1 MKQLIYLILISVL
14 ITSCQVTEEVTLNK
28 NGSGIYNIGID
39 MSSMMGMMKDKKT
52 DSLQTGKKKKNTDT
66 IISLYKSY
74 EKHKDSIRLSPE
86 EKQSLEKLKELT
98 MHLKVNEEAGV
109 MFLKFN
115 YPFKKLSDLENF
127 FKDLA
132 VIEKID
138 KKAHMTQDRVK
149 SDMLFGMNSDSK
161 VKYKMTRRYFKRSVV
176 VVKSKKKEND
186 STAIA
191 EKQEAEKFFKMITYR
206 LVYHF
211 PKKIKEV
218 KFDGE
223 YKFADEG
230 KTLIIE
236 IPLDEMEEHPEKSS
250 FEVRFK

>member
-28 NGSGIYNIGID
+28 NGSGVYDFSFD
-39 MSSMMGMMKDKKT
+39 MSAMMDMMKDEKKN
-52 DSLQTGKKKKNTDT
+52 DSLQAGKKTKNVDT
-66 IISLYKSY
+66 IISVYKTFEAY
-74 EKHKDSIRLSPE
+74 KDSIQLSPE
-86 EKQSLEKLKELT
+86 EKQSLEKLKELSI
-98 MHLKVNEEAGV
+98 HFKVNEEEGE
-109 MFLKFN
+109 MFFKLN
-115 YPFKKLSDLENF
+115 YPFKKLSDLDDFN
-127 FKDLA
+127 KNLA
-132 VIEKID
+132 IIKKID

-149 SDMLFGMNSDSK
+149 SDMLFGMNSGNQ
-161 VKYKMTRRYFKRSVV
+161 VKYKMTGRYFKRIVT
-176 VVKSKKKEND
+176 SKKNKATD
-186 STAIA
+186 STATRQ
-191 EKQEAEKFFKMITYR
+191 KQEAKRFLKMVTYR
-206 LVYHF
+206 FVYHF

-236 IPLDEMEEHPEKSS
+236 IPLDEMGEHPEKSS

>member
-39 MSSMMGMMKDKKT
+39 MSPMMGMMKDEKKN
-52 DSLQTGKKKKNTDT
+52 DSLQAGKKKKNTDT

-74 EKHKDSIRLSPE
+74 EMHKDSIQLSPE
-86 EKQSLEKLKELT
+86 EKHSLEKLKELT

-132 VIEKID
+132 VVEKID

-149 SDMLFGMNSDSK
+149 SDMLFGMNSGNQ
-161 VKYKMTRRYFKRSVV
+161 VKYKMTRRYFKRIVTG
-176 VVKSKKKEND
+176 KKNKATD
-186 STAIA
+186 STTTQQ
-191 EKQEAEKFFKMITYR
+191 KQEAEKFFKMITYR

-230 KTLIIE
+230 KTLVIE
-236 IPLDEMEEHPEKSS
+236 IPLDEMEKHPEKSS

>member
-28 NGSGIYNIGID
+28 NGSGVYDFSFD
-39 MSSMMGMMKDKKT
+39 MSAMMDMMKDEKKN
-52 DSLQTGKKKKNTDT
+52 DSLQAGKKTKNVDT
-66 IISLYKSY
+66 IISVYKTFEAY
-74 EKHKDSIRLSPE
+74 KDSIQLSPE
-86 EKQSLEKLKELT
+86 EKQSLEKLKELSI
-98 MHLKVNEEAGV
+98 HFKVNEEEGE
-109 MFLKFN
+109 MFFKLN

-132 VIEKID
+132 VVEKID

-149 SDMLFGMNSDSK
+149 SDMLFGMNSGNQA
-161 VKYKMTRRYFKRSVV
+161 KYKMTRRYFKRIVTG
-176 VVKSKKKEND
+176 KKNKATD
-186 STAIA
+186 STTTQQ
-191 EKQEAEKFFKMITYR
+191 KQEAEKFFKMITYR

-230 KTLIIE
+230 KTLVIE
-236 IPLDEMEEHPEKSS
+236 IPLDEMEKHPEKSS